1 MRQASEHR
9 WAGPARRVGAAAA
22 VTLLA
27 GCAVAPEPS
36 DRSLAFATPKRF
48 EAQAASPAAT
58 ARPTLARWWTRYG
71 SRELDRLMAQAQERN
86 LDIAAA
92 FAQLEQ
98 AEAQARASGAALWPS
113 VEASGGASR
122 SRSSGTMTPGVVT
135 RTQGRNAFDATLS
148 ASYVIDVWGRNRD
161 QLQAAIATAS
171 ASAYQIETVRV
182 ATQAALVN
190 AYLTLAANRER
201 ARVAQ
206 ENLRNAERVLG
217 VYRARVAA
225 GTASDLE
232 IAQQTTLIETQRASL
247 PQLRQAAEQARVQ
260 IALLTAEPAQAV
272 KLAAPGVTALRV
284 PALGAGAPAALLTRR
299 PDIRAAEERLA
310 AADADV
316 SAARKALL
324 PQVQL
329 TAQGGLQTGVLSK
342 LLRPESALY
351 SLAAGLTQPIF
362 DGGQLRAGLA
372 LSQAQRRELLETYR
386 KAVVS
391 ALTDVETALIAARE
405 SAAREVGQARAL
417 ASARRAFAL
426 SEERL
431 RAGTIDLATLL
442 SAQQSLFQAQDAL
455 VLARFA
461 RLQAA
466 AQLAQALGGDW
477 SPAAARAIPEALAP
491 RLSSPPPSPL
501 PLEALNTR

>member
-1 MRQASEHR
+1 MRQASEFR
-9 WAGPARRVGAAAA
+9 WTVAARRAGAAAT
-22 VTLLA
+22 VSMLA
-27 GCAVAPEPS
+27 ACASAPETIE
-36 DRSLAFATPKRF
+36 RSLAFATPKRF
-48 EAQAASPAAT
+48 EAQSPSAGQPKLT
-58 ARPTLARWWTRYG
+58 RWWTRYG
-71 SRELDRLMAQAQERN
+71 SRDLDRLMARAEARN

-92 FAQLEQ
+92 VAQLEQ
-98 AEAQARASGAALWPS
+98 AEAQAHVAGAALWPS
-113 VEASGGASR
+113 VEGGGGASR
-122 SRSSGTMTPGVVT
+122 QRSSGTMTPGVVT

-148 ASYVIDVWGRNRD
+148 ASYVVDVWGLNRD
-161 QLQAAIATAS
+161 QLQAAIRSAS

-182 ATQAALVN
+182 ATQAALVD
-190 AYLTLAANRER
+190 AFLTVAANRER

-217 VYRARVAA
+217 VFRARVAA

-232 IAQQTTLIETQRASL
+232 IAQQTTLIENQRASL

-260 IALLTAEPAQAV
+260 IALLTAEPVQAV
-272 KLAAPGVTALRV
+272 TLATPGVTALRA
-284 PALGAGAPAALLTRR
+284 PAFGVGAPSALLTRR

-324 PQVQL
+324 PQIQL

-362 DGGQLRAGLA
+362 DGGRLRAGVA
-372 LSQAQRRELLETYR
+372 LTEAQRRELLETYR

-391 ALTDVETALIAARE
+391 ALTDVEAALIAVRE
-405 SAAREVGQARAL
+405 SAAREAGQARAL

-442 SAQQSLFQAQDAL
+442 NAQQSLFQAQDAL
-455 VLARFA
+455 VVARLA

-477 SPAAARAIPEALAP
+477 SPAAAQAIPEALAP
-491 RLSSPPPSPL
+491 SIAAPPPAP
-501 PLEALNTR
+501 PPFEVLNTR